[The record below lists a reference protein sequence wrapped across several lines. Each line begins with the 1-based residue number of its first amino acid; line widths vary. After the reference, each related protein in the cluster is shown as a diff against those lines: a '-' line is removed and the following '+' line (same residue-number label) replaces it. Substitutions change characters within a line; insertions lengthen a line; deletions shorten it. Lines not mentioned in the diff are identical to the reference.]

1 MSARKLSET
10 SEEQHEMAVRPP
22 VSRVEYAPTI
32 VVQEKV
38 LAEIA
43 HELGNF
49 FHKLYYWSDFLKER
63 QGRNP
68 QDSTAAEMLERTI
81 KNLEDFL
88 KLALD
93 YVHPTQLSF
102 MRMGVS
108 ELLEG
113 LLFQVRAHL
122 NGTPFSVGDGEDW
135 RGAEVQVMVDP
146 SHLSH
151 AFEVAVRHLTMQVG
165 PDSKVRIAIERT
177 VRQNT
182 AGLEVEFRLHQP
194 NEASPLFRTAEAGV
208 EWAVAQ
214 KVIALH
220 GGELSEHAPDGREKQ
235 LIVFLPLCPS

>member
-1 MSARKLSET
+1 MRDWCLHVCSEPPYNAFAQSGIQLVEMSRAVVSIVRRRRHLVSVSAVRSKRGGGAGDPAHAGEAAETMSARKLSDA
-10 SEEQHEMAVRPP
+10 SEEQGGVAAPP

-49 FHKLYYWSDFLKER
+49 FHKLYYWSDFLKEKQSR
-63 QGRNP
+63 SKSA
-68 QDSTAAEMLERTI
+68 DSTAAQMLERTI

-122 NGTPFSVGDGEDW
+122 NGTPVAVGDDEDW
-135 RGAEVQVMVDP
+135 RGAQVQVMVDP

-151 AFEVAVRHLTMQVG
+151 AFEVAVQ
-165 PDSKVRIAIERT
+165 I
-177 VRQNT
+177 
-182 AGLEVEFRLHQP
+182 
-194 NEASPLFRTAEAGV
+194 
-208 EWAVAQ
+208 
-214 KVIALH
+214 
-220 GGELSEHAPDGREKQ
+220 GRAH
-235 LIVFLPLCPS
+235 V